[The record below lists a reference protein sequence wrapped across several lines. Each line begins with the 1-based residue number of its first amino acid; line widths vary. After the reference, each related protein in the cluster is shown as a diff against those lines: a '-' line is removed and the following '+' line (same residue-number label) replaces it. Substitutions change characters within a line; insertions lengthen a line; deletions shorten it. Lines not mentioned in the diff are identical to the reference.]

1 MVTHRVDRLAFTPQ
15 GDTLAAAT
23 NGSLDLWSG
32 PGMTVGQY
40 FTHAETDTLLDDDQ
54 VSISAAND
62 LRLAEW
68 FSIQVNP
75 LSLYEADVLW
85 SADLVAPAHLPAGMV
100 FQGTHLTQFDGAVLH
115 YTMEMGDSP
124 SVELYVLEVPALEAM
139 PAMPVGESAQV
150 HQRAVGGIPFEF
162 VHGDWMPDVSA
173 GDNSPAINWKW
184 DNSSNSSRL
193 RWQSGDLL
201 IAMYYHAAD
210 ADPRPL
216 TMEDML
222 QIAIGFELV
231 TQSPLEEIEFTEYIV
246 QPGDTCTWIANRFWV
261 EIESIIEANQLGD
274 SCDTIYAGQTLLIPI
289 SHKMYV
295 LTDADLDCNG
305 SSERIE
311 LILGTGLWTG
321 VRVLASGDSG
331 FYVPAWEWVLGDY
344 APERFNRVRLVNN
357 GGCNNLLVVEVV
369 RSSQS
374 NWSLFSWD
382 GTTMQLVEMDPLQ
395 LEELLHVNEI
405 TP

>member
-1 MVTHRVDRLAFTPQ
+1 MRSPCCITMWISGLALP
-15 GDTLAAAT
+15 
-23 NGSLDLWSG
+23 
-32 PGMTVGQY
+32 P
-40 FTHAETDTLLDDDQ
+40 
-54 VSISAAND
+54 
-62 LRLAEW
+62 
-68 FSIQVNP
+68 
-75 LSLYEADVLW
+75 SLYILEQPVSD
-85 SADLVAPAHLPAGMV
+85 DL
-100 FQGTHLTQFDGAVLH
+100 
-115 YTMEMGDSP
+115 
-124 SVELYVLEVPALEAM
+124 

-150 HQRAVGGIPFEF
+150 HQRVVDGILFEF
-162 VHGDWMPDVSA
+162 VRGDWLPDVSA
-173 GDNSPAINWKW
+173 GADSPAINWKW

-201 IAMYYHAAD
+201 IAMYYHATD
-210 ADPRPL
+210 ADSPPL

-222 QIAIGFELV
+222 QIAAGFLPV
-231 TQSPLEEIEFTEYIV
+231 TSPPFEEVEMIHYLV

-261 EIESIIEANQLGD
+261 EMEAIIQANNLGG
-274 SCDTIYAGQTLLIPI
+274 SCDSIFAGEELLIPI
-289 SHKMYV
+289 THRSYR

-321 VRVLASGDSG
+321 VRVSASGDSG
-331 FYVPAWEWVLGDY
+331 FYVLAWEWVLGDF
-344 APERFNRVRLVNN
+344 APERFNRVRLVNI

>member
-1 MVTHRVDRLAFTPQ
+1 
-15 GDTLAAAT
+15 
-23 NGSLDLWSG
+23 
-32 PGMTVGQY
+32 
-40 FTHAETDTLLDDDQ
+40 
-54 VSISAAND
+54 
-62 LRLAEW
+62 
-68 FSIQVNP
+68 
-75 LSLYEADVLW
+75 
-85 SADLVAPAHLPAGMV
+85 
-100 FQGTHLTQFDGAVLH
+100 
-115 YTMEMGDSP
+115 
-124 SVELYVLEVPALEAM
+124 
-139 PAMPVGESAQV
+139 MPVGESAQV